1 MIVETIGTQNAE
13 RNSTHVRRSA
23 KGRAL
28 ETNRRRKLTK
38 PHKPNPF
45 GLYVTEMWFK
55 HEGAFVH
62 IISFILI
69 ASATT
74 AAVAYQLPA
83 RGMST
88 ASQPALTT
96 AVLAGR

>member
-1 MIVETIGTQNAE
+1 
-13 RNSTHVRRSA
+13 
-23 KGRAL
+23 
-28 ETNRRRKLTK
+28 
-38 PHKPNPF
+38 
-45 GLYVTEMWFK
+45 MWFK

-96 AVLAGR
+96 ALSWRGGDFRHCWSGWGNVLAMGVYCGMWSTGAGFRVCGVVEAL